1 MVTPVDQRR
10 WNSWS
15 TEDLPWNVTGIVFTI
30 SLLIGC
36 FSASALAAQPPN
48 ASTASHEAAN
58 HELSVPVTG
67 FSFSGNAA
75 IGEEELLSLIEDA
88 IGGELTLADLEA
100 LSDRIGDY
108 YRGQGYLLAR
118 AYLPP
123 QTIEGGRVQIAVDE
137 GRYGDVFFENQSR
150 LHPDT
155 ARQVFR
161 SLKPGTAIRRQ
172 PLERSLRL
180 VSDLPGVRV
189 HSVLRP
195 GTSPGTSDLIVAL
208 EDGPM
213 LTGRVAV
220 DNHGNRYAGH
230 NRLSFQLALENP
242 WGRARRITLGGVSSG
257 TELRSGAL
265 TYEAGLGGNG
275 LRAEISY
282 SLVEYRL
289 GGAMAQL
296 DATGRVESFS
306 ASLRYPWIRSE
317 AANWI
322 GRIEASAASLRDGIG
337 SVDLVTQKG
346 VYKLMLSIS
355 GDRAMGRAGRAG
367 GSITLTYGDLSL
379 KSADAQAIDA
389 GTAQTAGRFARLGF
403 SGQFSQ
409 SLGTRW
415 IAEVSARGQLASK
428 NLDGSEKFSLG
439 GAAGVRAY
447 PAGEAAGDQGW
458 FGRLALRRLV
468 VEERG
473 SGSLSVQLFAE
484 SGRVQRHHTPYAG
497 SGDPNFRSLSGAG
510 VGMTWRRGA
519 WSLDVVGA
527 VPVGSEDPT
536 SDVSVPV
543 RWWLQAAWT
552 F

>member
-36 FSASALAAQPPN
+36 FTASALAAQPPN

-58 HELSVPVTG
+58 HELSVAVTG

-137 GRYGDVFFENQSR
+137 GRYADVSFENQSR

-155 ARQVFR
+155 ARQFFR

-208 EDGPM
+208 EDGQM

-257 TELRSGAL
+257 TELLSGAL
-265 TYEAGLGGNG
+265 TYETGLGGNG

-322 GRIEASAASLRDGIG
+322 GRIEASAASLRDWIG

-367 GSITLTYGDLSL
+367 GSITLTYGDLSV
-379 KSADAQAIDA
+379 
-389 GTAQTAGRFARLGF
+389 
-403 SGQFSQ
+403 
-409 SLGTRW
+409 
-415 IAEVSARGQLASK
+415 EVSRRTGHRRRDGADGGPLRSPWLFRTVFAIARITVDRRRFPLEGNSPPKTSTARRNSRWAELGAYGPTRPERRPATRDGLAGWRCGVLWWK
-428 NLDGSEKFSLG
+428 SE
-439 GAAGVRAY
+439 V
-447 PAGEAAGDQGW
+447 PA
-458 FGRLALRRLV
+458 
-468 VEERG
+468 
-473 SGSLSVQLFAE
+473 LSVCSCLLNRAVC
-484 SGRVQRHHTPYAG
+484 SGTTRRTWVPETRI
-497 SGDPNFRSLSGAG
+497 FGA
-510 VGMTWRRGA
+510 
-519 WSLDVVGA
+519 
-527 VPVGSEDPT
+527 
-536 SDVSVPV
+536 
-543 RWWLQAAWT
+543 
-552 F
+552 

>member
-1 MVTPVDQRR
+1 MA
-10 WNSWS
+10 
-15 TEDLPWNVTGIVFTI
+15 PW
-30 SLLIGC
+30 
-36 FSASALAAQPPN
+36 
-48 ASTASHEAAN
+48 HE
-58 HELSVPVTG
+58 
-67 FSFSGNAA
+67 
-75 IGEEELLSLIEDA
+75 
-88 IGGELTLADLEA
+88 
-100 LSDRIGDY
+100 
-108 YRGQGYLLAR
+108 
-118 AYLPP
+118 
-123 QTIEGGRVQIAVDE
+123 
-137 GRYGDVFFENQSR
+137 
-150 LHPDT
+150 
-155 ARQVFR
+155 
-161 SLKPGTAIRRQ
+161 
-172 PLERSLRL
+172 
-180 VSDLPGVRV
+180 
-189 HSVLRP
+189 
-195 GTSPGTSDLIVAL
+195 
-208 EDGPM
+208 
-213 LTGRVAV
+213 
-220 DNHGNRYAGH
+220 
-230 NRLSFQLALENP
+230 
-242 WGRARRITLGGVSSG
+242 
-257 TELRSGAL
+257 
-265 TYEAGLGGNG
+265 
-275 LRAEISY
+275 
-282 SLVEYRL
+282 
-289 GGAMAQL
+289 L

-317 AANWI
+317 AANLV

-409 SLGTRW
+409 SLGSRW

-484 SGRVQRHHTPYAG
+484 SGRVQRHHTPYVG